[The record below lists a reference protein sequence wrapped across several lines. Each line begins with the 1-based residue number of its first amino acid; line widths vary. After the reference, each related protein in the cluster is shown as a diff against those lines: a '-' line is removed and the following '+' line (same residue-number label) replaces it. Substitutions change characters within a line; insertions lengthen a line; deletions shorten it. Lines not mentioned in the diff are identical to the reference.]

1 MTKLTNQQ
9 RQILLELIRRKQKKP
24 TLRHPDF
31 KAQNDAIDDQ
41 ARFRAWNCTRRAAKS
56 TSAAIDILESMEK
69 EPGKKFLFCAL
80 TIGSA
85 REIIWDVLKNGVET
99 LKLPC
104 TVNEARSTIQHQ
116 NGARVSLFG
125 LDASEKQMRKVLGQA
140 YKKVFI
146 DEAGSY
152 TINLEKV
159 VKQMLRPAL
168 IDHLGQ
174 LTLLGT
180 CENIPNTYF
189 ESVTVGKDRDINWS
203 VRKWTAKE
211 NPFVAERFET
221 EIKEI
226 LEANPDVVKA
236 SWFRTHYLNEWCS
249 DDSLLVYNYSSE
261 RNSITGFTP
270 SDRALYALGVDLG
283 YDDSTAFTV
292 YCVDPTYKHPVVIS
306 SYKRSGLILSDV
318 ARVTNQL
325 KKQYDITKFVIDGA
339 NKQGVEEMR
348 IKYGIPWEAAE
359 KQDKATFMKM
369 LADDI
374 LTGSIKFI
382 EADCE
387 DTLLEMRHLQW
398 LDEKKDKEDPRCE
411 NHLADSL
418 LYIWRYFRHWY
429 DHKEVKP
436 DPNSDEY
443 AKQYEKQLQEQLQR
457 KLQEESEWNEMSLES
472 Y

>member
-1 MTKLTNQQ
+1 M
-9 RQILLELIRRKQKKP
+9 LLELIRRRQKKP

-31 KAQNDAIDDQ
+31 IAQNEAIDDES
-41 ARFRAWNCTRRAAKS
+41 RFRAWNCTRRAAKS
-56 TSAAIDILESMEK
+56 TSAAIDILESLEAN
-69 EPGKKFLFCAL
+69 PGKKFLFCAL

-85 REIIWDVLKNGVET
+85 REIIWDILKNGAET
-99 LKLPC
+99 LRIPV

-152 TINLEKV
+152 TVNLEKI

-189 ESVTVGKDRDINWS
+189 EKVTKGLDTDIRWS
-203 VRKWTAKE
+203 VKKWSAKQ

-226 LEANPDVVKA
+226 LEANPDVVKS

-261 RNSITGFTP
+261 RNGLTSFTP
-270 SDRALYALGVDLG
+270 SERSFFALGVDLG
-283 YDDSTAFTV
+283 FNDSTSFTV
-292 YCVDPTYKHPVVIS
+292 YCVDPSYKRPVVIES
-306 SYKRSGLILSDV
+306 FKKPGLILSEV
-318 ARVTNQL
+318 ANLTRQL
-325 KKQYDITKFVIDGA
+325 KDKYDLTKFIIDGA

-348 IKYGIPWEAAE
+348 IRHGIPWESAE
-359 KQDKATFMKM
+359 KQDKHTFMKM
-369 LADDI
+369 LADDFM
-374 LTGSIKFI
+374 TGSIAFI
-382 EADCE
+382 EDSCQDLIQE
-387 DTLLEMRHLQW
+387 TKHLQW
-398 LDEKKDKEDPRCE
+398 LDSKKDKEDPRAE
-411 NHLADSL
+411 NHCLDGL
-418 LYIWRYFRHWY
+418 LYAWRYFRHY
-429 DHKEVKP
+429 FDFKEKP
-436 DPNSDEY
+436 VDKNSDEF
-443 AKQYEKQLQEQLQR
+443 AKLYEKQLQEELR
-457 KLQEESEWNEMSLES
+457 KKQQEEAEWIELSLES
-472 Y
+472 F